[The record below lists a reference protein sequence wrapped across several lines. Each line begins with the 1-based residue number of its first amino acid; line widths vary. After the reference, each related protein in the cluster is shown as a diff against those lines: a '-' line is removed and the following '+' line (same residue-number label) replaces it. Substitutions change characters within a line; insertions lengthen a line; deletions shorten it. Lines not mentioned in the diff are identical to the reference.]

1 MQTENHAGQQR
12 GDLRPYVTWDRFIDD
27 GLGTRTRFDIASA
40 FRPSLHPG
48 SHSTPEKKR
57 EAQAFAAVSRRADD
71 IAAQLFVPRNQI
83 LTSGRRVGGFAQ
95 RSFF

>member
-1 MQTENHAGQQR
+1 LQTENHAGQQR
-12 GDLRPYVTWDRFIDD
+12 GDLRPYVTWNRFIDD

-48 SHSTPEKKR
+48 CHSTPEKKR

-71 IAAQLFVPRNQI
+71 IAAQLLVPRNQI
-83 LTSGRRVGGFAQ
+83 LMSGRRGGSFAQ
-95 RSFF
+95 WGFF

>member
-1 MQTENHAGQQR
+1 MQTENHAGQQG

-40 FRPSLHPG
+40 FRPGMHPG
-48 SHSTPEKKR
+48 CHSTPEKKR
-57 EAQAFAAVSRRADD
+57 EAQAFVAMALRTDR
-71 IAAQLFVPRNQI
+71 IAAQLLVSRNQI
-83 LTSGRRVGGFAQ
+83 LTSGRRLDGFAQ

>member
-1 MQTENHAGQQR
+1 
-12 GDLRPYVTWDRFIDD
+12 
-27 GLGTRTRFDIASA
+27 LGTRTRFDITGA

-48 SHSTPEKKR
+48 CHSTPEKYR

-83 LTSGRRVGGFAQ
+83 LTSGRRVGSLAQ
-95 RSFF
+95 RGFF